1 MLGSRRMNPD
11 AASAAL
17 VVAVLFLGAIAHSS
31 VGFGGALLAMPLLAF
46 LIDIPTATPLVAL
59 SMLTTVGILL
69 SGTWR
74 DVAFGSTWRLLGATA
89 VGIPVGLVLLR
100 SAPSGLVRVVL
111 GAVLVA
117 YGLYNLARPRLP
129 TVSAKPWAYALGF
142 VAGILAGAY
151 NTNGPPVV
159 LYGALQ
165 RWPRDRFRAT
175 LQGYFLPATVLTC
188 AGHAAGG
195 LWTGRVWHLYLLS
208 LPLVLLGIFLGS
220 RLNGA
225 IPEERF
231 SGFLHSALIVMGALL
246 LV

>member
-1 MLGSRRMNPD
+1 MSPD
-11 AASAAL
+11 AVSTAL
-17 VVAVLFLGAIAHSS
+17 VVAVLFFGAITHSS

-69 SGTWR
+69 YGSWR
-74 DVAFGSTWRLLGATA
+74 QVALGSTWRLLGATA
-89 VGIPVGLVLLR
+89 VGIPVGLLLLR
-100 SAPSGLVRVVL
+100 AAPSGVVRIVL

-117 YGLYNLARPRLP
+117 YGVYNLARPRLP

-165 RWPRDRFRAT
+165 RWPRERFRAT

-208 LPLVLLGIFLGS
+208 LPLVLLGIFLGT
-220 RLNGA
+220 RVNGA

-231 SGFLHSALIVMGALL
+231 SGFLHSALIVMGGLL

>member
-1 MLGSRRMNPD
+1 MLPE
-11 AASAAL
+11 ASAAL
-17 VVAVLFLGAIAHSS
+17 VVAVLFLGAVAHSS
-31 VGFGGALLAMPLLAF
+31 VGFGGALLAMPLLALF
-46 LIDIPTATPLVAL
+46 IDIPTATPLVAL

-69 SGTWR
+69 ARSWR
-74 DVAFGSTWRLLGATA
+74 NVAFGSTWRLLGATA
-89 VGIPVGLVLLR
+89 LGIPVGLVMLR
-100 SAPSGLVRVVL
+100 GAPPALVRVVL

-129 TVSAKPWAYALGF
+129 IVSATPWAYALGF
-142 VAGILAGAY
+142 VAGVLGGAY

-195 LWTGRVWHLYLLS
+195 LWTFRVWHLYLLS
-208 LPLVLLGIFLGS
+208 LPLVLIGIYLGTRIH
-220 RLNGA
+220 GA

-231 SGFLHSALIVMGALL
+231 ARFLNAALVAMGGLL
-246 LV
+246 LI